1 MFEDIETLAEEI
13 RLTEKLVFFL
23 TEEDAK
29 GRYKKFYIPKKDG
42 TSREINAPCMSLK
55 VIQRWVLENIL
66 YKVRVSQYS
75 IGFAKNGKGSP
86 LVQCAERHKNNLYIL
101 KMDLKNFFTSVK
113 RGRVYNEFLQ
123 LGYNTYASNLLTN
136 ICTLNG
142 SLPQGAVTSPYLA
155 NLVCYK
161 MDIRIAGY
169 CNKRDITYT
178 RYADDLIFSCDN
190 RDMLRKIYGMIKKI
204 VEDEGFVVNEK
215 KTRFLSPKVHK
226 EVIGV
231 TVNDGVVKAPKEMKR
246 MVRAMIHHEIV
257 TGDYSDNEKIRGYI
271 AYIDSLE
278 KNYRNKIIKYIEKY
292 LDDTITLFP
301 ELVEKFNQNK
311 LYNQI
316 PDMKHPDGPA
326 KGGCPG
332 RRERKN
338 RVWAWYV
345 LGSGWKTTLRG
356 KKADGM
362 SGPSSPATVQFGI
375 AERGSLRA
383 SWPPR

>member
-1 MFEDIETLAEEI
+1 
-13 RLTEKLVFFL
+13 
-23 TEEDAK
+23 
-29 GRYKKFYIPKKDG
+29 
-42 TSREINAPCMSLK
+42 
-55 VIQRWVLENIL
+55 
-66 YKVRVSQYS
+66 
-75 IGFAKNGKGSP
+75 
-86 LVQCAERHKNNLYIL
+86 
-101 KMDLKNFFTSVK
+101 MDLKNFFTSVK
-113 RGRVYNEFLQ
+113 RGRVYNQFLQ

-136 ICTLNG
+136 ICTLDG

-155 NLVCYK
+155 NLVCFK

-178 RYADDLIFSCDN
+178 RYADDLVFSCDN

-231 TVNDGVVKAPKEMKR
+231 TVNDGVIKAPKEMKR
-246 MVRAMIHHEIV
+246 MVRAMIHYEIV

-292 LDDTITLFP
+292 LDHTITLFP
-301 ELVEKFNQNK
+301 ALVQKFNQNK

-316 PDMKHPDGPA
+316 PDMKQHDISSFVDYEDEA
-326 KGGCPG
+326 DYYSMVVNE
-332 RRERKN
+332 REEYLSRH
-338 RVWAWYV
+338 
-345 LGSGWKTTLRG
+345 
-356 KKADGM
+356 
-362 SGPSSPATVQFGI
+362 GI
-375 AERGSLRA
+375 AI
-383 SWPPR
+383 

>member
-1 MFEDIETLAEEI
+1 MVIESLGLPMFEDIETLAEET
-13 RLTEKLVFFL
+13 RLTEKLVFFI
-23 TEEDAK
+23 TKEDAK
-29 GRYKKFYIPKKDG
+29 GRYKKFYISKKDG
-42 TSREINAPCMSLK
+42 TSREINSPCMSLK

-75 IGFAKNGKGSP
+75 IGFVKNGKGSP

-101 KMDLKNFFTSVK
+101 KMDLKNFFSSVE
-113 RGRVYNEFLQ
+113 RGRVYNQFLQ

-178 RYADDLIFSCDN
+178 RYADDLIFSSDN
-190 RDMLRKIYGMIKKI
+190 RDLLRKIYGMIKKI
-204 VEDEGFVVNEK
+204 VEDEGFVVNEE

-231 TVNDGVVKAPKEMKR
+231 TVNDGVIKAPKEMKR
-246 MVRAMIHHEIV
+246 MVRAMIHYEIV

-316 PDMKHPDGPA
+316 SDMKQHDISRFVEFEDEA
-326 KGGCPG
+326 DYYSMVVN
-332 RRERKN
+332 ERKN
-338 RVWAWYV
+338 YLSRH
-345 LGSGWKTTLRG
+345 
-356 KKADGM
+356 
-362 SGPSSPATVQFGI
+362 GI
-375 AERGSLRA
+375 AI
-383 SWPPR
+383 

>member
-1 MFEDIETLAEEI
+1 MPFLLPTL
-13 RLTEKLVFFL
+13 LSFQGSTHLFGVGSF
-23 TEEDAK
+23 
-29 GRYKKFYIPKKDG
+29 
-42 TSREINAPCMSLK
+42 S
-55 VIQRWVLENIL
+55 
-66 YKVRVSQYS
+66 KVRVSQYS

-101 KMDLKNFFTSVK
+101 KMDLKNFFPSVK
-113 RGRVYNEFLQ
+113 RGRVYNQFLQ
-123 LGYNTYASNLLTN
+123 LGYNTYASNILTN
-136 ICTLNG
+136 ICTLDG
-142 SLPQGAVTSPYLA
+142 SLPQGAVTSPCLA

-178 RYADDLIFSCDN
+178 RYADDLVFSCDN

-231 TVNDGVVKAPKEMKR
+231 TVNDGVIKAPKEMKR
-246 MVRAMIHHEIV
+246 MVRAMIHYEIV
-257 TGDYSDNEKIRGYI
+257 TGDYSGNEKIRGYI

-316 PDMKHPDGPA
+316 PDMKQHDISSFVDFEDETDYYSMVVHE
-326 KGGCPG
+326 
-332 RRERKN
+332 REEYLYRH
-338 RVWAWYV
+338 
-345 LGSGWKTTLRG
+345 
-356 KKADGM
+356 
-362 SGPSSPATVQFGI
+362 GI
-375 AERGSLRA
+375 AL
-383 SWPPR
+383 